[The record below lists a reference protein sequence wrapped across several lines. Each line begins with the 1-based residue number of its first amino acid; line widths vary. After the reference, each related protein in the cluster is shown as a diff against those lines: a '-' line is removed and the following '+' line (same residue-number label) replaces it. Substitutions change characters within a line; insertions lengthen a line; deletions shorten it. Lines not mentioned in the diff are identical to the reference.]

1 MALEPS
7 HSIYR
12 IINFSIIVLIFI
24 RLDVR
29 KGYKTKKTQDPKSAT
44 FMCMLVKYQ
53 QHLFDLPPRYK

>member
-12 IINFSIIVLIFI
+12 IINFPVIVLIFI
-24 RLDVR
+24 RLAVR

-53 QHLFDLPPRYK
+53 QHLFDLLPRYK